1 MIGAL
6 GYILAVAALVLAC
19 WLVDALLLER
29 WAAPILRKW
38 LIVSAVSL
46 SFVLPFCWDMPV
58 QERQRFDE
66 EAYSGWQ
73 VVDISDAQLRACY
86 AVAANSQEV
95 CRCEVEQKARLIIY
109 EPNDYYEWLLPTV
122 PYLVALWLL
131 GALALLV
138 RLAGRLF
145 AASRWL
151 AKQPKE
157 PMPSGAWWRVR
168 TTKVAAAAAW
178 SWANRWYVLWG
189 AGMDKL
195 NEQEQKA
202 VCRHEWA
209 HLTQRDTWLNLYW
222 QCAQAFLW
230 WLPAF
235 YALRRRWA
243 LCCELVA
250 DARAVEQA
258 DASER
263 KAYAQM
269 LFRLQTQAPSPQP
282 SPLAAPLLGQ
292 KKRRPSLLA
301 QRIRAIL
308 QPQAAPRWTRSLLAT
323 LVACACLYAAHS
335 QISPRLQAQGRFL
348 QAYEAMRQ
356 THQHTG
362 TQLFCPDCVQPPQ

>member
-95 CRCEVEQKARLIIY
+95 CRCEVEQKARLIVY
-109 EPNDYYEWLLPTV
+109 EPNDYYEFLLPLL
-122 PYLVALWLL
+122 PCLVGLWLL
-131 GALALLV
+131 GALVLIL

-151 AKQPKE
+151 ARQSKE

-168 TTKVAAAAAW
+168 TRNVAAAAAW
-178 SWANRWYVLWG
+178 SWANRWYLLWG
-189 AGMDKL
+189 AGMDAL
-195 NEQEQKA
+195 NAQEQQA

-222 QCAQAFLW
+222 QLAQALLW
-230 WLPAF
+230 WLPAL

-269 LFRLQTQAPSPQP
+269 LFRLQTQAPNPQT

-292 KKRRPSLLA
+292 KKRRPSMLA

-308 QPQAAPRWTRSLLAT
+308 QPHAAPRWTRSLLTA
-323 LVACACLYAAHS
+323 LAACACIYAAHS

-356 THQHTG
+356 THQHAG